1 MKNYN
6 NVGMREVTGIQVT
19 VQIKGKPRQELG
31 DRNQSREHAG
41 MMLTYWLVQLAFLY
55 SIGRLSRGGI
65 IYN

>member
-31 DRNQSREHAG
+31 DRNQSRERAG
-41 MMLTYWLVQLAFLY
+41 MMLTYWLVQLAFL
-55 SIGRLSRGGI
+55 I
-65 IYN
+65 